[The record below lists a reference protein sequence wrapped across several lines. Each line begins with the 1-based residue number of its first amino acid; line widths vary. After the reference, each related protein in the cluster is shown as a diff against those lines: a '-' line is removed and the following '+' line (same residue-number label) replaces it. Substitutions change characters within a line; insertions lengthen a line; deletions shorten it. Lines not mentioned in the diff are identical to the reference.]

1 MCKKDMI
8 AKYIWKYP
16 KFLGNWKHMKIHK
29 NYLDNIMDIKKAKEI
44 YDKYKNTKNQH
55 IYEIIL
61 QWYLI
66 SSGFRDIALVYL
78 QDLGKSGFSHL
89 QKSSLEKIIKFLE
102 KNKIQYHILKKKG
115 FLVLYNPNKFNID
128 KLNKSTGKKF
138 GQQLGEFYNCASN
151 DFSKH
156 HYRVVI
162 TVNDIEI
169 FAQMCKK
176 NMIQKNISKYYEMY
190 LEIMEIFGK
199 LDKTIFG
206 KLETYGFSN

>member
-1 MCKKDMI
+1 
-8 AKYIWKYP
+8 
-16 KFLGNWKHMKIHK
+16 
-29 NYLDNIMDIKKAKEI
+29 MDIKNAKEI
-44 YDKYKNTKNQH
+44 YDKYKNTKNRQ

-61 QWYLI
+61 QLYLI

-78 QDLGKSGFSHL
+78 QDFSKSGFSDL
-89 QKSSLEKIIKFLE
+89 PKSKLEKIIKFLG
-102 KNKIQYHILKKKG
+102 KNNIPFYVNKS
-115 FLVLYNPNKFNID
+115 FLVLYNPD
-128 KLNKSTGKKF
+128 KLNTSAGKKF
-138 GQQLGEFYNCASN
+138 GQQLGDFYNCASN

-162 TVNDIEI
+162 TVNDVEI

-176 NMIQKNISKYYEMY
+176 SMIQKNISKYYEMY

-206 KLETYGFSN
+206 KLITYGFPH

>member
-1 MCKKDMI
+1 
-8 AKYIWKYP
+8 
-16 KFLGNWKHMKIHK
+16 
-29 NYLDNIMDIKKAKEI
+29 MDIKGAKEI
-44 YDKYKNTKNQH
+44 YDKYKNTKNRH

-61 QWYLI
+61 QLYLI

-78 QDLGKSGFSHL
+78 FNLE
-89 QKSSLEKIIKFLE
+89 KSSSEKIIKFLG
-102 KNKIQYHILKKKG
+102 KNNIPFTINKS
-115 FLVLYNPNKFNID
+115 FLVLYNPNKFDID
-128 KLNKSTGKKF
+128 KLNKSAGKKF

-151 DFSKH
+151 DFSKN

-162 TVNDIEI
+162 TVNDVEI

-176 NMIQKNISKYYEMY
+176 SMIQKNISKYYEMY

-206 KLETYGFSN
+206 KLETYGIPT